1 MCHERVQVSGVLI
14 QRQETPLLSGCV
26 MRAASSRQHFSQ
38 ALEDVDNVD
47 VPRSR
52 AELLWVALRHGGE
65 TSGPLTGCELLEGR
79 DWVSVSV

>member
-1 MCHERVQVSGVLI
+1 MSGVLI

-26 MRAASSRQHFSQ
+26 VRAARSRQHFSQ
-38 ALEDVDNVD
+38 ASEDVDNVN

-52 AELLWVALRHGGE
+52 AEFLWAALRHGGE
-65 TSGPLTGCELLEGR
+65 MSGPLTGCELLEGR